1 MPISRCVARVLI
13 SALFL
18 VAAQAGMAQGLTG
31 KTVRI
36 IVPYTAG
43 GAGDVLARVLGQSIS
58 EATGLTIVVEDKP
71 GASSMIGS
79 DYVSHATPDGTT
91 ILLVENPFIL
101 SAVLHP
107 VGHYDPVKSFEPI
120 CYLADTPAVL
130 AVSSSSDIKT
140 LADFIKAAKAN
151 PGALS
156 YGSTGP
162 ASTVHIAA
170 ELLKRAAG
178 IDLTYAPFPGSPPA
192 MQAVMGGH
200 ITAVIA
206 NYSDLK
212 AQLNAG
218 GLRPLAVPA
227 AKRAV
232 PLPDVPTLEELGFK
246 NIEGA
251 VWFGFVAPA
260 GTPKDIL
267 AQFAAYFATA
277 IKLPEVN
284 SKLSAQGLYPSVS
297 CGAEFGKFIAA
308 ETDKYARL
316 TREFDIKG
324 E

>member
-1 MPISRCVARVLI
+1 MSISRSVARSILGVLL
-13 SALFL
+13 ALL
-18 VAAQAGMAQGLTG
+18 APAAMAQGLAG

-79 DYVSHATPDGTT
+79 DYASRATPDGTT

-107 VGHYDPVKSFEPI
+107 VGHYDPVKTFDPI

-130 AVSSSSDIKT
+130 AVSATSDIKT
-140 LADFIKAAKAN
+140 LADFVAAAKAK

-170 ELLKRAAG
+170 ELWKRAAG
-178 IDLTYAPFPGSPPA
+178 IDVTYAPFPGSPPA

-212 AQLNAG
+212 SQLSAG

-227 AKRAV
+227 AKRAES
-232 PLPDVPTLEELGFK
+232 LPDVPTLEELGYK

-267 AQFAAYFATA
+267 AQFIAYFTAA
-277 IKLPEVN
+277 IKIPDVK
-284 SKLSAQGLYPSVS
+284 SKLNAQGLFISVT
-297 CGAEFGKFIAA
+297 CGDQFGKFIAA
-308 ETDKYARL
+308 ETDKYTRL

>member
-1 MPISRCVARVLI
+1 MSLYRCVARSIVAGVLLL
-13 SALFL
+13 SAPA
-18 VAAQAGMAQGLTG
+18 VMAQDLTG
-31 KTVRI
+31 KTIRF

-58 EATGLTIVVEDKP
+58 ESSGLTIVVEDKP

-79 DYVSHATPDGTT
+79 EYASRQTPDGTT

-107 VGHYDPVKSFEPI
+107 VGHYHPVNSFDPI

-130 AVSSSSDIKT
+130 AVSSTSEIKT
-140 LADFIKAAKAN
+140 LADFVKAAKDK
-151 PGALS
+151 PGTMS

-170 ELLKRAAG
+170 ELWKRAAG
-178 IDLTYAPFPGSPPA
+178 IDLAYAPFPGSPPA

-200 ITAVIA
+200 INAVIA

-212 AQLNAG
+212 SQLSAG

-227 AKRAV
+227 AKRSEA
-232 PLPDVPTLEELGFK
+232 LPDVPTLEELGYK

-267 AQFAAYFATA
+267 AQFVSYFTAA
-277 IKLPEVN
+277 IKLPDVKA
-284 SKLSAQGLYPSVS
+284 KLAAQGLFVSVS
-297 CGAEFGKFIAA
+297 CGDAFGKFIAA
-308 ETDKYARL
+308 ENDKYTTL

>member
-1 MPISRCVARVLI
+1 MFISRNVKRSLLGALLAL
-13 SALFL
+13 SAPS
-18 VAAQAGMAQGLTG
+18 AMAQGLTG

-79 DYVSHATPDGTT
+79 DYASRATPDGTT

-107 VGHYDPVKSFEPI
+107 VGHYDPVKTFDPI

-130 AVSSSSDIKT
+130 AVSATSDIKT
-140 LADFIKAAKAN
+140 LADFVAAAKTK

-170 ELLKRAAG
+170 ELWKRAAG
-178 IDLTYAPFPGSPPA
+178 IDVTYAPFPGSPPA

-212 AQLNAG
+212 SQLSAG

-227 AKRAV
+227 AKRAES
-232 PLPDVPTLEELGFK
+232 LPDVPTLEELGYK

-260 GTPKDIL
+260 GTPKDIV
-267 AQFAAYFATA
+267 AEFIAYFTAATR
-277 IKLPEVN
+277 IPDVK
-284 SKLSAQGLYPSVS
+284 SKLNAQGLFISVT
-297 CGAEFGKFIAA
+297 CGDQFGKFIAS
-308 ETDKYARL
+308 ETEKYTRL
-316 TREFDIKG
+316 THEFDIKG

>member
-1 MPISRCVARVLI
+1 MSLSKNLARSFVGALLML
-13 SALFL
+13 SAP
-18 VAAQAGMAQGLTG
+18 AAMADALTG
-31 KTVRI
+31 KTIRI
-36 IVPYTAG
+36 IVPYPAG

-58 EATGLTIVVEDKP
+58 ESSGLTIVVEDKP

-79 DYVSHATPDGTT
+79 EYVGRSTPDGLT
-91 ILLVENPFIL
+91 ILLVENPFVL

-107 VGHYDPVKSFEPI
+107 VGHYDPVKGFDPI

-130 AVSSSSDIKT
+130 AVSSASEIKT
-140 LADFIKAAKAN
+140 LADFVKAAKDK
-151 PGALS
+151 PGTMS

-170 ELLKRAAG
+170 ELWKRAAG
-178 IDLTYAPFPGSPPA
+178 IDLAYAPFPGSPPA

-200 ITAVIA
+200 INAVIA

-212 AQLNAG
+212 SQLSAG

-227 AKRAV
+227 AKRAES
-232 PLPDVPTLEELGFK
+232 LPDVPTLEELGYK

-260 GTPKDIL
+260 GTPKEIL
-267 AQFAAYFATA
+267 KQFEAYFTAA
-277 IKLPEVN
+277 IKVPEVQE
-284 SKLSAQGLYPSVS
+284 KLKAQGLFVKVN
-297 CGAEFGKFIAA
+297 CGEPFGKFIAA
-308 ETDKYARL
+308 ETDKYKKL
-316 TREFDIKG
+316 TAEFGIKG

>member
-1 MPISRCVARVLI
+1 MPGSMSVARLIASVLFVL
-13 SALFL
+13 S
-18 VAAQAGMAQGLTG
+18 AQAAIAQGLTG

-43 GAGDVLARVLGQSIS
+43 GAGDVLARVLGQSIA
-58 EATGLTIVVEDKP
+58 EKTGLTIVVEDKP

-79 DYVSHATPDGTT
+79 EYAARAAPDGTT

-107 VGHYDPVKSFEPI
+107 VGHYDPVKSFDPI

-130 AVSSSSDIKT
+130 AVSSASDIKT
-140 LADFIKAAKAN
+140 LADFLKAAKEK

-162 ASTVHIAA
+162 ASTVHIAG

-178 IDLTYAPFPGSPPA
+178 IDLTYAPFPGTPPA
-192 MQAVMGGH
+192 MQAVLGGH

-212 AQLNAG
+212 AQLDAG

-227 AKRAV
+227 SKRAES
-232 PLPDVPTLEELGFK
+232 LPAVPTLDELGFK
-246 NIEGA
+246 NIEGS

-267 AQFAAYFATA
+267 AEFAKYFAAAMQV
-277 IKLPEVN
+277 PEVK
-284 SKLSAQGLYPSVS
+284 SKLSAQGLFSSVT
-297 CGAEFGKFIAA
+297 CGAEFGSFIAA
-308 ETDKYARL
+308 ETEKYKRL
-316 TREFDIKG
+316 TREFDIKA

>member
-1 MPISRCVARVLI
+1 MSISRFVTQALA
-13 SALFL
+13 SALL
-18 VAAQAGMAQGLTG
+18 VLSAQGAMAQGLTG

-79 DYVSHATPDGTT
+79 DYASRATPDGTT

-107 VGHYDPVKSFEPI
+107 VGHYDPVKTFDPI

-130 AVSSSSDIKT
+130 AVSATSDIKT
-140 LADFIKAAKAN
+140 LADFVAAAKTK

-170 ELLKRAAG
+170 ELWKRAAG
-178 IDLTYAPFPGSPPA
+178 IDVTYAPFPGSPPA

-212 AQLNAG
+212 SQLSAG

-227 AKRAV
+227 AKRAES
-232 PLPDVPTLEELGFK
+232 LPDVPTLEELGYK

-267 AQFAAYFATA
+267 AQFVSYFTAA
-277 IKLPEVN
+277 IKIPDVK
-284 SKLSAQGLYPSVS
+284 SKLNAQGLFISVT
-297 CGAEFGKFIAA
+297 CGDQFGKFIAA
-308 ETDKYARL
+308 ETEKYTRL
-316 TREFDIKG
+316 THEFDIKG